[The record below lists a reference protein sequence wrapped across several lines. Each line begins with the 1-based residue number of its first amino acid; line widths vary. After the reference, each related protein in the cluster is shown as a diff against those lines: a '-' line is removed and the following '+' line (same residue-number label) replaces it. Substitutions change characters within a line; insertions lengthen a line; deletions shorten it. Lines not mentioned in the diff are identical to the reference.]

1 MKKKILFAC
10 DLDNTLL
17 ISHRQRQNDD
27 ICVEYVQGKEQSFM
41 TVKAIDLLRK
51 IQQEVDFVPVTTRSI
66 EQYQRIKWPNGCEP
80 EWAVT
85 TNGAVLLHKGVADE
99 KWSQCVKVLIDN
111 WLGELQ
117 IQYERQE
124 QSANYI
130 RCRIVDNSYLFLYC
144 DEEADVKAIVE
155 HCREQTNLIV
165 EGVGRKIY
173 FFPPG
178 MDKGWAL
185 MQLKEHLGDNYAFSA
200 GDSPIDESMLKLADE
215 AIAGYG
221 LHVELDGVC
230 WHQPLETVYSE
241 WLLEKVL
248 ERLSE
253 KE

>member
-1 MKKKILFAC
+1 
-10 DLDNTLL
+10 
-17 ISHRQRQNDD
+17 
-27 ICVEYVQGKEQSFM
+27 
-41 TVKAIDLLRK
+41 
-51 IQQEVDFVPVTTRSI
+51 
-66 EQYQRIKWPNGCEP
+66 
-80 EWAVT
+80 
-85 TNGAVLLHKGVADE
+85 
-99 KWSQCVKVLIDN
+99 
-111 WLGELQ
+111 
-117 IQYERQE
+117 
-124 QSANYI
+124 SAKYI

-144 DEEADVKAIVE
+144 DEEADVKSIVE

-185 MQLKEHLGDNYAFSA
+185 LQLKEHLGDKYAFAA

-215 AIAGYG
+215 AIAEYG
-221 LHVELDGVC
+221 LHVELEGVC

-241 WLLEKVL
+241 WLLKKVL

>member
-17 ISHRQRQNDD
+17 ISHRQRRNDD
-27 ICVEYVQGKEQSFM
+27 ICVEHVLEKEQSFM
-41 TVKAIDLLRK
+41 SVKAIDLLRK
-51 IQQEVDFVPVTTRSI
+51 IQQEVDFVPVTTRSV

-85 TNGAVLLHKGVADE
+85 TNGAVLLHNGVADE

-165 EGVGRKIY
+165 EGV
-173 FFPPG
+173 
-178 MDKGWAL
+178 A
-185 MQLKEHLGDNYAFSA
+185 
-200 GDSPIDESMLKLADE
+200 
-215 AIAGYG
+215 
-221 LHVELDGVC
+221 VEGA
-230 WHQPLETVYSE
+230 S
-241 WLLEKVL
+241 
-248 ERLSE
+248 RG
-253 KE
+253 